1 MSIDVRLELRSLSRI
16 AAVAAVACACFG
28 SLAARAQEPSNAA
41 VGFAREIILAKGV
54 TTMTDPIV
62 HGVIETVKNSFLPT
76 NPNLSKELN
85 EEAVVLHKE
94 YDAKKNEV
102 VDAMARA
109 YARHFTEQELKD
121 LILFYKTPLGQKF
134 SREEGNAIEEG
145 FRRAKEWSDTFAE
158 TVMVRMRGDMQK
170 KGHSL

>member
-1 MSIDVRLELRSLSRI
+1 MARRARRGYAKGYASSRLRGRIRRKAPGRMHMSIDVRLELRSLSRI

-121 LILFYKTPLGQKF
+121 L
-134 SREEGNAIEEG
+134 
-145 FRRAKEWSDTFAE
+145 
-158 TVMVRMRGDMQK
+158 
-170 KGHSL
+170 